1 LWRKDKK
8 MKRKKIKK
16 GYKFQSIVNYEKVT
30 KEKEIDRRGRRQERI
45 GKWEGRKSSFIF
57 VST

>member
-1 LWRKDKK
+1 

-45 GKWEGRKSSFIF
+45 GK
-57 VST
+57 